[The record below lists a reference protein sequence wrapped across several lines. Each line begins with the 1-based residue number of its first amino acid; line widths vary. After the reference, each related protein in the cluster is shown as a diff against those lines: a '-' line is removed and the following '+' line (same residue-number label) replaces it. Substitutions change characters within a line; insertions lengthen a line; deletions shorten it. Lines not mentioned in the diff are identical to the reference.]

1 MSIIRRLWCSF
12 SFHVSNFVLLNNEAM
27 NNLHHFSKQ
36 VERRATKL
44 IVSRNKN
51 FNQLSMLEKETIV
64 LQAKNRVEDVSLF
77 VNLFFVISTSLFLL
91 RFLMM

>member
-1 MSIIRRLWCSF
+1 
-12 SFHVSNFVLLNNEAM
+12 M

-77 VNLFFVISTSLFLL
+77 VNLFFVITTSLFLL

>member
-1 MSIIRRLWCSF
+1 
-12 SFHVSNFVLLNNEAM
+12 M
-27 NNLHHFSKQ
+27 NNLHHFPKQ

-64 LQAKNRVEDVSLF
+64 LQAKNRVEDFSLF
-77 VNLFFVISTSLFLL
+77 VNLFFVITTSLFLL
-91 RFLMM
+91 RFLML

>member
-1 MSIIRRLWCSF
+1 
-12 SFHVSNFVLLNNEAM
+12 M
-27 NNLHHFSKQ
+27 NNLHHFPKQ

>member
-1 MSIIRRLWCSF
+1 
-12 SFHVSNFVLLNNEAM
+12 M
-27 NNLHHFSKQ
+27 NNLHHFPKQ

-77 VNLFFVISTSLFLL
+77 VNLFFVITTSLFLL

>member
-1 MSIIRRLWCSF
+1 
-12 SFHVSNFVLLNNEAM
+12 M

>member
-1 MSIIRRLWCSF
+1 
-12 SFHVSNFVLLNNEAM
+12 M
-27 NNLHHFSKQ
+27 NNLNHFSKQ
-36 VERRATKL
+36 FERRATKL

-77 VNLFFVISTSLFLL
+77 VNLFFVISTSLFIL
-91 RFLMM
+91 RFLMI

>member
-1 MSIIRRLWCSF
+1 
-12 SFHVSNFVLLNNEAM
+12 M
-27 NNLHHFSKQ
+27 NNLNHFSKQ

-77 VNLFFVISTSLFLL
+77 VNLFFVITTSLFLL

>member
-1 MSIIRRLWCSF
+1 
-12 SFHVSNFVLLNNEAM
+12 M
-27 NNLHHFSKQ
+27 NNLHHFPKQ

-51 FNQLSMLEKETIV
+51 FNQLSMLEKETLV
-64 LQAKNRVEDVSLF
+64 LQAKNKVEDVSLF
-77 VNLFFVISTSLFLL
+77 VNLFFVITTSLFLL

>member
-1 MSIIRRLWCSF
+1 
-12 SFHVSNFVLLNNEAM
+12 M

-91 RFLMM
+91 RFLMI

>member
-1 MSIIRRLWCSF
+1 
-12 SFHVSNFVLLNNEAM
+12 M
-27 NNLHHFSKQ
+27 NNLLHFPKQ

-51 FNQLSMLEKETIV
+51 FNQLSMLEKETLV
-64 LQAKNRVEDVSLF
+64 LQAKNKVEDVSLF
-77 VNLFFVISTSLFLL
+77 VNLFFVITTSLFLL

>member
-1 MSIIRRLWCSF
+1 
-12 SFHVSNFVLLNNEAM
+12 M
-27 NNLHHFSKQ
+27 NNLHHFPKQ

-64 LQAKNRVEDVSLF
+64 LQAKNRVEDFSLF
-77 VNLFFVISTSLFLL
+77 VNLFFVITTSLFLL

>member
-1 MSIIRRLWCSF
+1 
-12 SFHVSNFVLLNNEAM
+12 M
-27 NNLHHFSKQ
+27 NKLHHFPKQ

-51 FNQLSMLEKETIV
+51 FNQLSMLEKETLV
-64 LQAKNRVEDVSLF
+64 LQAKNKVEDVSLF
-77 VNLFFVISTSLFLL
+77 VNLFFVITTSLFLL

>member
-1 MSIIRRLWCSF
+1 
-12 SFHVSNFVLLNNEAM
+12 M

-77 VNLFFVISTSLFLL
+77 VNLFFVISTSLFIL
-91 RFLMM
+91 RFLMI

>member
-1 MSIIRRLWCSF
+1 
-12 SFHVSNFVLLNNEAM
+12 M

-51 FNQLSMLEKETIV
+51 FNQLTMLEKETIV

-77 VNLFFVISTSLFLL
+77 VNLFFVITTSLFLL

>member
-1 MSIIRRLWCSF
+1 
-12 SFHVSNFVLLNNEAM
+12 M
-27 NNLHHFSKQ
+27 NNLHHFSKK

-77 VNLFFVISTSLFLL
+77 VNLFFVITTSLFLL

>member
-1 MSIIRRLWCSF
+1 
-12 SFHVSNFVLLNNEAM
+12 M
-27 NNLHHFSKQ
+27 NNLHHFPKQ

-51 FNQLSMLEKETIV
+51 FNQLSMLEKETLV
-64 LQAKNRVEDVSLF
+64 LQAKNKVEDVSLF